1 MDVLPV
7 MIMIKN
13 KVAKPTMTLIASKP
27 KKLHP
32 KFIPP
37 FYISLDFKNPHVLK
51 YLYYNM

>member
-27 KKLHP
+27 QKKKLHP

-37 FYISLDFKNPHVLK
+37 FYISLDFKNPHVFF
-51 YLYYNM
+51 